1 MNAEQLLINNPWI
14 LPLAI
19 LWVIPWKA
27 IALWRAARN
36 NSKGWFIALLLLNT
50 LAVLDIL
57 YIFVFG
63 KKKTETIV
71 KS

>member
-1 MNAEQLLINNPWI
+1 MNLEQLLVNSPWI
-14 LPLAI
+14 VFLVI
-19 LWVIPWKA
+19 LWVLPWKA

-50 LAVLDIL
+50 LGVLEIF

-63 KKKTETIV
+63 KKTETVV